1 MSAPPCKTCEHRRG
15 SGEFMKCDAT
25 GYYAS
30 TERKHG
36 PCGPQS
42 ALWTPRRGFKRRMF
56 DWWNGVTATD
66 TGRNT

>member
-1 MSAPPCKTCEHRRG
+1 
-15 SGEFMKCDAT
+15 MKCDAT